1 VVSAVC
7 EMHAVSVFIAPV
19 KATLESGLM
28 ISSHGD
34 HQVP

>member
-1 VVSAVC
+1 
-7 EMHAVSVFIAPV
+7 MHAVLWFVAPLRI
-19 KATLESGLM
+19 TLSSGLM